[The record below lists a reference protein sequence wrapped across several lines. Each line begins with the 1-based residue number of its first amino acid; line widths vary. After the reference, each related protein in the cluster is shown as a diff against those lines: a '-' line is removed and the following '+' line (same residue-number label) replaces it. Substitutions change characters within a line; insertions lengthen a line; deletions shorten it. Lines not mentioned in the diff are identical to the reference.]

1 MQKVIRETCISG
13 AVIDRCVKASFPH
26 GGRRRQKQKPTSE
39 AVKKNNDRLAEKK
52 LTRLINANFVPGDLH
67 VTLTYAIPVDPQ
79 EAEHQL
85 SIWIR
90 RIRRQFKKKGTEFK
104 YVAVTEY
111 KNHRIHHHVVMNY
124 IDLNVIDALWNQGR
138 VRCTTL
144 DQSRN
149 YKALAEYLI
158 KETQKTFREP
168 GNAIKR
174 RWKSSR
180 NLTRPVVKREWVSVR
195 ELWKA
200 PKPIKG
206 YQIDPDSIRRYQ
218 NPVTGIEHLEYD
230 MIATDPRPRL
240 KTWRK
245 GKVVKKQET
254 YLRMELIRQ
263 MDIAQ
268 GEDGEWTIV

>member
-1 MQKVIRETCISG
+1 MDKVIRETCIAG
-13 AVIDRCVKASFPH
+13 AVIDRTVKVSFPH

-52 LTRLINANFVPGDLH
+52 LTRLINANFYPGDLH
-67 VTLTYAIPVDPQ
+67 VTLTYAVPVDPQ

-85 SIWIR
+85 GVWIR
-90 RIRRQFKKKGTEFK
+90 RVRRQFKKKGIEFK
-104 YVAVTEY
+104 YVAATEY

-124 IDLNVIDALWNQGR
+124 IDLNIIDTLWTQGR

-149 YKALAEYLI
+149 YKALAKYLI

-168 GNAIKR
+168 GNATKR

-180 NLTRPVVKREWVSVR
+180 NLIRPVIKREWVSVR
-195 ELWKA
+195 ELWKD

-218 NPVTGIEHLEYD
+218 NPITGIEHLEYD
-230 MIATDPRPRL
+230 MIATDPQPRL

-245 GKVVKKQET
+245 GKAVKKQET

-268 GEDGEWTIV
+268 GEDGEWTTV

>member
-52 LTRLINANFVPGDLH
+52 LTRLINANFYPGDLH
-67 VTLTYAIPVDPQ
+67 VTLTYAVPVDPQ

-85 SIWIR
+85 GVWIR
-90 RIRRQFKKKGTEFK
+90 RIRRQFKKKGIEFK

-124 IDLNVIDALWNQGR
+124 IDLNIIDMLWTQGR

-180 NLTRPVVKREWVSVR
+180 NLIRPVIKREWVSVR
-195 ELWKA
+195 ELWKD

-218 NPVTGIEHLEYD
+218 NPITGIEHLEYD
-230 MIATDPRPRL
+230 MIATDPQPRL

-245 GKVVKKQET
+245 GKAVKKQET

-268 GEDGEWTIV
+268 GEDGEWTTV